1 MTGNEMKKE
10 KREKMEELSRKR
22 IKDAVKGVATII
34 NKNESIIQDLEWAC
48 QQEEW
53 NEDVVFQLKDAQLLL
68 GQALATLTNWFS
80 DEEGEDD
87 D

>member
-1 MTGNEMKKE
+1 MKKK
-10 KREKMEELSRKR
+10 KREKMEDLSRTR

-53 NEDVVFQLKDAQLLL
+53 NEDVMFQLKDAQLLL

-80 DEEGEDD
+80 DEEGEDND
-87 D
+87 

>member
-1 MTGNEMKKE
+1 MKKK
-10 KREKMEELSRKR
+10 KREKMEDLSRTR

-80 DEEGEDD
+80 DEEGEDND
-87 D
+87 

>member
-1 MTGNEMKKE
+1 MKK
-10 KREKMEELSRKR
+10 KKGEKMEDLSRTR

-80 DEEGEDD
+80 DEEGEDND
-87 D
+87 

>member
-1 MTGNEMKKE
+1 MKKK
-10 KREKMEELSRKR
+10 KREKMEDLSRTR

-68 GQALATLTNWFS
+68 GQALATLTNWFG
-80 DEEGEDD
+80 DEEGEDND
-87 D
+87 

>member
-1 MTGNEMKKE
+1 MKKK
-10 KREKMEELSRKR
+10 KREKMEDLSRTR

-34 NKNESIIQDLEWAC
+34 NKNESIIQDLEWDC

-68 GQALATLTNWFS
+68 GQALATLTNWFG
-80 DEEGEDD
+80 DEEGEDND
-87 D
+87 